1 MADDSISFLIVRLMG
16 VGFSQPRKIIAL
28 LFCLGKL
35 ESGQSSVKKNECEN
49 GPHIFNFQ
57 SKAFMVPSSSLDTL
71 TRLQK
76 VFLYNLSK
84 SYFLLS
90 FSWSPHISTIFLI
103 FLCGVFYLPF
113 FFLWFKSKP
122 GQPWHLCLRAPFQIN
137 DKFFLNGFYF
147 IVSKY
152 FPF

>member
-76 VFLYNLSK
+76 GVFVQSLKILFPTIFFLIPSHQHNLSH
-84 SYFLLS
+84 
-90 FSWSPHISTIFLI
+90 FSVWSILFTIFFSLI
-103 FLCGVFYLPF
+103 QKQTRPALTFVFESPF
-113 FFLWFKSKP
+113 SNK
-122 GQPWHLCLRAPFQIN
+122 R
-137 DKFFLNGFYF
+137 
-147 IVSKY
+147 
-152 FPF
+152 